1 MYAKK
6 MTELVTTELTKRGCY
21 NKNVVP
27 AIVAQA
33 ILESNNGESILA
45 SVYYNHFG
53 MKCGAYWKGNSI
65 NMKTK
70 EEINGAMF
78 DVSDNFRVYETDTDG
93 VAGFFDFIET
103 KRYENLQGCN
113 TPREWLETIKADG
126 YCTASNYVEICM
138 KYVNILLT
146 QDFANERSLPT
157 YKKGCTYTLR
167 DNMIV
172 RKNPLRNSHIVGYN
186 ALTPDGKNHDKNKN
200 GSIDTGTVV
209 TCKDVYYYADEV
221 WLKIPSGWICG
232 YDANNVYVK

>member
-6 MTELVTTELTKRGCY
+6 MTELVTTELLKRGCY

-33 ILESNNGESILA
+33 IVESNNGESILA
-45 SVYYNHFG
+45 SVYHNHFG

-70 EEINGAMF
+70 EEVNGSMV
-78 DVSDNFRVYETDTDG
+78 DVSDNFRVYNTDADG
-93 VAGFFDFIET
+93 VEGFFDFIAT
-103 KRYENLQGCN
+103 KRYENLQGCR

-126 YCTASNYVEICM
+126 YCTASNYVDVCM
-138 KYVNILLT
+138 KYVNNILVLDPT
-146 QDFANERSLPT
+146 NERCLPN
-157 YKKGCTYTLR
+157 YIVGRTYTLR

-172 RKNPLRNSHIVGYN
+172 RKNPLRNSPVVGYN
-186 ALTPDGKNHDKNKN
+186 GLTTDGKNHDKNKN
-200 GSIDTGTVV
+200 GSLDAGTVV

-232 YDANNVYVK
+232 YDANTIFVS